1 MVGCWGGGR
10 ASTDFMVARR
20 ASTALICV
28 QKASTA
34 WMGIGGGGGLVQL

>member
-1 MVGCWGGGR
+1 MGAGGR
-10 ASTDFMVARR
+10 ASKDFMVFSR

-34 WMGIGGGGGLVQL
+34 LMGIGGGGIVQL